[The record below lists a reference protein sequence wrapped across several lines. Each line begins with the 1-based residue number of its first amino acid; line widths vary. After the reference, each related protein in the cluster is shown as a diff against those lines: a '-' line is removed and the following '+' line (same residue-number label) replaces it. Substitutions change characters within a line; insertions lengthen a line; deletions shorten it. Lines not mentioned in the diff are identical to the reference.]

1 MAKKPSKDSYKVKS
15 VFIDTKPTTYNTQ
28 FRPSALQQVADKIN
42 ADGLPL
48 LLVHDSNSLPVGAW
62 YEAQVD
68 NDNQVVGKFFVPKE
82 VGEYND
88 IKTRI
93 DTGILDSV
101 SIGFSADVHDCSICG
116 NDIQNYE
123 DCPHI
128 PGKDYEAKDPVSGAS
143 LGTKTCYVMLD
154 GVHAKEGSLVYAGA
168 VPNAKVI
175 ESSDKA
181 EFFTKNEFN
190 FAEGKLEVVHGGAF
204 MQDSNEQ
211 ENNGSSQMD
220 EKFIELSGK
229 YNDLRE
235 ENIAL
240 KTEALDNKVKVDGY
254 ADLETKVEEANAATK
269 SVADKFSATVAT
281 IGEAVS
287 KLAAPFNASYEAP
300 TDVDQLLADLD
311 TYMAKAKAL
320 PTGRQSQENADD
332 VTYVTPISAYEV

>member
-1 MAKKPSKDSYKVKS
+1 MAKKPSQGSYKVSS

-28 FRPSALQQVADKIN
+28 FRPNALQQVADKVN

-62 YEAQVD
+62 YSADVVD
-68 NDNQVVGKFFVPKE
+68 SQVVGKFYVPKE
-82 VGEYND
+82 VAEYDD

-101 SIGFSADVHDCSICG
+101 SIGFSAGTHDCSICG

-128 PGKDYEAKDPVSGAS
+128 PGRDYEAKDPVSGDS

-154 GVHAKEGSLVYAGA
+154 NISAKEGSLVYSGA
-168 VPNAKVI
+168 VPGAKII
-175 ESSDKA
+175 ETSDKA
-181 EFFTKNEFN
+181 EFFDKNKIN
-190 FAEGKLEVVHGGAF
+190 FSEGTLEVIQGGTI
-204 MQDSNEQ
+204 MQDNDEQ

-235 ENIAL
+235 ENITL
-240 KTEALDNKVKVDGY
+240 KTVALDNKTKLDGY
-254 ADLETKVEEANAATK
+254 ADLESQVASAKEAEVISEA
-269 SVADKFSATVAT
+269 KFNTTISTV
-281 IGEAVS
+281 GEAVT
-287 KLAAPFNASYEAP
+287 KLAVAFDVDYVAPA
-300 TDVDQLLADLD
+300 DVDQLVADLD
-311 TYMAKAKAL
+311 TYLAKAKAL
-320 PTGRQSQENADD
+320 PTGRQTQDADD
-332 VTYVTPISAYEV
+332 TVGYTVPDSAYEL